1 MSRNAALL
9 TQIPRA
15 AQRNIPLYLSK
26 THEQSA
32 GSRSRIIIT
41 RPFHCASNDHPAGPV
56 QRTPPPHSQPAQP
69 QHQNPPHQP
78 AKILRALFLFSKAR
92 RPAGSAVWC
101 CETQIGRSV
110 ICQSGRS
117 VRTGV
122 RACVRVLLSPSP
134 AVGQASKQAG
144 TQQREFSFASPP
156 LPQSQFRVLRSGRE
170 I

>member
-1 MSRNAALL
+1 MNSQQAVVVVSSSRVPSTAPRMITQPGQSKERLL
-9 TQIPRA
+9 RT
-15 AQRNIPLYLSK
+15 RN
-26 THEQSA
+26 
-32 GSRSRIIIT
+32 
-41 RPFHCASNDHPAGPV
+41 
-56 QRTPPPHSQPAQP
+56 PHS
-69 QHQNPPHQP
+69 HSTRTHSHQP
-78 AKILRALFLFSKAR
+78 AKILRASFLFSKAR